1 VTSVVPF
8 TNNYDD
14 LTTTEGYQFE
24 FNCMRCGN
32 GYKSKFRHSVTGF
45 GGRLLNLGGG
55 ILGGKVGDK
64 MDDIG
69 WGAEWMRDRTGGGT
83 TKDKRLAE
91 AVEDVRPYFTQ
102 CHRCGQ
108 WVCNDICWNGERGL
122 CCDCAPKLDQEIAGM
137 QAEAQRRQL
146 EDRVQQQDWTGGI
159 NVVDEKVGLCS
170 SCNQESGGGKFCQ
183 SCGAGL
189 NAAPTVT
196 RAFCANCGSK
206 LGPNS
211 VFCGECGTSAL

>member
-1 VTSVVPF
+1 MTAVVPF

-45 GGRLLNLGGG
+45 GGRLLNLGGSV
-55 ILGGKVGDK
+55 LGGKIGDK

-108 WVCNDICWNGERGL
+108 WVCKDICWNDDHGL
-122 CCDCAPKLDQEIAGM
+122 CCDCAPRLDQEIAGM

-146 EDRVQQQDWTGGI
+146 EDRVQQQDWTSGI
-159 NVVDEKVGLCS
+159 NVVDERVGLCP

-183 SCGAGL
+183 SCGTAL
-189 NAAPTVT
+189 KAAPITTKV
-196 RAFCANCGSK
+196 FCGNCGSK
-206 LGPNS
+206 LGPETIY
-211 VFCGECGTSAL
+211 CGECGASAL